1 MRMNMFILWLFG
13 IPSLTVYLLITFSWI
28 NTHDFLTE
36 KIDAPLYNLKLE
48 YPLGNDQKNT
58 LLRGFQVYRENC
70 MSCHSLQHLKFR
82 DLHGDTGFLTKD
94 VALGIANE
102 HEVIYGYDEDGEEKY
117 NDAIAPLENYDD
129 SYGVPD
135 LSLSARYK
143 PEHYTEVLLLS
154 YTGDKKEEAGET
166 LYSNT
171 AFTGGWIRMS
181 PPLYA
186 DIIDYHDG
194 TEATIEQQAYDVD
207 FFLNWASNPAKSK
220 ALWYLRI
227 AIQVISTLMIIGV
240 GCFYIWQKLQTE
252 TVKQKK

>member
-1 MRMNMFILWLFG
+1 M
-13 IPSLTVYLLITFSWI
+13 
-28 NTHDFLTE
+28 
-36 KIDAPLYNLKLE
+36 
-48 YPLGNDQKNT
+48 
-58 LLRGFQVYRENC
+58 
-70 MSCHSLQHLKFR
+70 
-82 DLHGDTGFLTKD
+82 
-94 VALGIANE
+94 
-102 HEVIYGYDEDGEEKY
+102 
-117 NDAIAPLENYDD
+117 
-129 SYGVPD
+129 
-135 LSLSARYK
+135 
-143 PEHYTEVLLLS
+143 PEHYTEALLLA
-154 YTGDKKEEAGET
+154 YTGDEREEAGEQ

-171 AFTGGWIRMS
+171 APTKREIRMS

-186 DIIDYHDG
+186 DYIFYYDG